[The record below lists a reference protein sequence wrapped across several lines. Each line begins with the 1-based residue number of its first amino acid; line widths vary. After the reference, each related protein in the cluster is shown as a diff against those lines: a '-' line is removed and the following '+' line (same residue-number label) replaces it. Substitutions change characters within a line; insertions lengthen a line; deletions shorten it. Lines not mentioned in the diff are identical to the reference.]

1 MRNLKKIL
9 ALVLALVMSF
19 SVMTVSSAAFKDE
32 ADIAADYA
40 ESVEVLN
47 AIGVFRGDENGK
59 FNPQKSITR
68 AEVAAIIYRI
78 TTGDVADEQAGFYA
92 DLNMFTDVTANDWFA
107 GYVNYCASAE
117 YIKGRGNGNF
127 DPNGKITGYDALT
140 MILRAIGYDKN
151 GEFTGESY
159 TVKVAQI
166 AKERG
171 ITDTLKGV
179 ALGAPATREVIA
191 EILLNTITV
200 PQVSYTLAFGHSI
213 YVNPLQQDGSADTN
227 ETLGYENFGLW
238 YSGDLKRNE
247 WGVPYV
253 NGWFID
259 ARSEERR
266 VGKECR
272 SRWSPYH

>member
-32 ADIAADYA
+32 AKISADYA

-59 FNPQKSITR
+59 FNPQKNITR

-78 TTGDVADEQAGFYA
+78 TTGDVEDAQAGNWA
-92 DLNMFTDVTANDWFA
+92 DLNMFTDVKSDDWFA

-117 YIKGRGNGNF
+117 IIKGRGNGIF
-127 DPNGKITGYDALT
+127 DPNGSITGYDALA
-140 MILRAIGYDKN
+140 MILRAIGYDQN
-151 GEFTGESY
+151 GEFTGEGY

-166 AKERG
+166 AKERK
-171 ITDTLKGV
+171 ITDSLKKV
-179 ALGAPATREVIA
+179 AMGSAASREVIA

-200 PQVSYTLAFGHSI
+200 EQVSYTLAFGYSI
-213 YVNPLQQDGSADTN
+213 YANPLQQDGDEDKN
-227 ETLGYENFGLW
+227 PTLGYENFGL
-238 YSGDLKRNE
+238 YYAGSLQHDA

-253 NGWFID
+253 IGWVCNWYDDLVDFD
-259 ARSEERR
+259 GVHGA
-266 VGKECR
+266 G
-272 SRWSPYH
+272 